1 MLELFTTHYED
12 TEVGHVHDQ
21 RKTFDF
27 DVWTVAHKTALSIH
41 MFDFD
46 VWTEAHKTALSIHM
60 FDFDVWKEAHKT
72 VLSIHMFD
80 FDVWKDAYKTALSIY
95 HIRNQFTCF
104 TNPCCMTA
112 YLS

>member
-27 DVWTVAHKTALSIH
+27 DVWTV
-41 MFDFD
+41 
-46 VWTEAHKTALSIHM
+46 AHKTALSIHM